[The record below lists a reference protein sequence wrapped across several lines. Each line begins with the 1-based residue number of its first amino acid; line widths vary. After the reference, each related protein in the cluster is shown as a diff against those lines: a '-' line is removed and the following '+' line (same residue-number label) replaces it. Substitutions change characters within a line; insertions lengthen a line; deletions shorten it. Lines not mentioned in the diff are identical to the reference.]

1 MEGPRPPVAPNEQ
14 NGIQDDTQAQI
25 LRELKRQNALLEEQL
40 ALQREQKHRRK
51 VDPASLTTAERLAW
65 ELKRSKNAFLKPR
78 LLSDEMCSF
87 MGLPTNSLRS
97 QTDVT
102 KFISGY
108 VKENNCFDP
117 TFKRRIHPD
126 AKLAKLLGTNGR
138 DEVTYLNLQT
148 YLRPHFIK
156 RI

>member
-1 MEGPRPPVAPNEQ
+1 MAELS
-14 NGIQDDTQAQI
+14 IQERI
-25 LRELKRQNALLEEQL
+25 LIELKRQNALLEEQL
-40 ALQREQKHRRK
+40 RPQREADARK
-51 VDPASLTTAERLAW
+51 RHENTRMES
-65 ELKRSKNAFLKPR
+65 FQKPR

-87 MGLPTNSLRS
+87 MGLPTKSQRS
-97 QTDVT
+97 QVDVT

-117 TFKRRIHPD
+117 KFKRRIYPD